1 MIQSKARLNQFIDY
15 SGLMFGSIHSTDTD
29 GEIEYHDKAWVFFE
43 IKYRDKAVPYGQRL
57 AFERKT
63 NDIARGGKEAVFF
76 VADHYVD
83 DVDKDVDAAACKVR
97 SFYFHDKWH
106 IGDGSDLK
114 SYVNRFIGWIDG
126 IT

>member
-1 MIQSKARLNQFIDY
+1 M
-15 SGLMFGSIHSTDTD
+15 
-29 GEIEYHDKAWVFFE
+29 
-43 IKYRDKAVPYGQRL
+43 PYGQLL

-76 VADHYVD
+76 VAEHYVD

-97 SFYFHDKWH
+97 SFYFHDTWH
-106 IGDGSDLK
+106 IGNGSDLK
-114 SYVNRFIGWIDG
+114 SYVNSFIGWIDG